1 VILWNCNSFPNRKL
15 TPEFVQNST
24 GAELHRFTWLDDE
37 RIGELPPEW
46 NWLDVEYDN
55 NPNAKLVHYT
65 LGTPCFNEFA
75 DAGNFSQEWHNERL
89 LTDYC
94 QQRTPNE

>member
-1 VILWNCNSFPNRKL
+1 
-15 TPEFVQNST
+15 VQRST

-46 NWLDVEYDN
+46 NWLDVEYDW

-65 LGTPCFNEFA
+65 LGTPCFREFA
-75 DAGNFSQEWHNERL
+75 DAGNFAQDWHRERL
-89 LTDYC
+89 LADYC
-94 QQRTPNE
+94 EQRTDHE